1 MVNLPSIYASNVIGL
16 LIMLVLLLSRG
27 WRIQTK
33 NSESKS
39 LLILIIAVIV
49 ACVVDPIVFY
59 FDGIPGLFPRIIIHF
74 GNSILFSLNAIL
86 GPTYI
91 TLVVNHINEHQTR
104 KQKAI
109 LYVII
114 DIELLILIINMF
126 YPIVFGIDANNCYY
140 RLPLYWLYV
149 VTEALLLLYGQYVY
163 YAAKHRGK
171 FLSFF
176 PTWQFLIPIG
186 VGMLGQSFCYGISLI
201 WPCVGVSVCCIA
213 LSLQNENIYLDM
225 LTGAFNRFYLRG
237 IMSSAKRHNNSIT
250 AIMLDMNGF
259 KAIND
264 TYSHTEGD
272 NALIAL
278 TDILNSVVGSNGVV
292 IRFAGDEF
300 IIILDKTASHTVA
313 EYKVLINE
321 AIEKYNQGSN
331 KPYALSASMGGKTF
345 DKLND
350 EGFDL
355 ISEID
360 KLMYADKALYYQKNN
375 RRK

>member
-1 MVNLPSIYASNVIGL
+1 
-16 LIMLVLLLSRG
+16 
-27 WRIQTK
+27 
-33 NSESKS
+33 
-39 LLILIIAVIV
+39 
-49 ACVVDPIVFY
+49 
-59 FDGIPGLFPRIIIHF
+59 
-74 GNSILFSLNAIL
+74 
-86 GPTYI
+86 
-91 TLVVNHINEHQTR
+91 
-104 KQKAI
+104 
-109 LYVII
+109 
-114 DIELLILIINMF
+114 
-126 YPIVFGIDANNCYY
+126 
-140 RLPLYWLYV
+140 
-149 VTEALLLLYGQYVY
+149 
-163 YAAKHRGK
+163 
-171 FLSFF
+171 
-176 PTWQFLIPIG
+176 
-186 VGMLGQSFCYGISLI
+186 
-201 WPCVGVSVCCIA
+201 
-213 LSLQNENIYLDM
+213 
-225 LTGAFNRFYLRG
+225 
-237 IMSSAKRHNNSIT
+237 MSSAKRHNNSIT